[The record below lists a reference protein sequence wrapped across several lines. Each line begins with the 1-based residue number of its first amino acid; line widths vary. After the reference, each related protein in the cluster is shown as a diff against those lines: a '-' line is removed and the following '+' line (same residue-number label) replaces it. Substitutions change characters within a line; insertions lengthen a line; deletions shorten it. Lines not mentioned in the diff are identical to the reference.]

1 MLRNIIADLKPLF
14 QVPVVEAKQFM
25 EWVKAYS
32 WKTQF
37 NPVVMSHPRMVM
49 ATAYDEK
56 GPLLYLPLQSV
67 LMFDCMAPRPGAN
80 KKELAMALWQVG
92 QVAEQAMI
100 STGNCD
106 AYMFT
111 NDADEADSVAKHG
124 WEELKGVR
132 LLRKRIPVPNYPV
145 PASVEEQNVNQL

>member
-1 MLRNIIADLKPLF
+1 MSLRNIVANLKPLF
-14 QVPVVEAKQFM
+14 QMPLTDAKQFM

-37 NPVVMSHPRMVM
+37 NPIVMSHPRMVM
-49 ATAYDEK
+49 ATAYDES
-56 GPLLYLPLQSV
+56 GPILYLPLQSCI
-67 LMFDCMAPRPGAN
+67 MFDCLAPKPGIN
-80 KKELAMALWQVG
+80 KRELAYALSQVG
-92 QVAEQAMI
+92 QVVEQAMKD
-100 STGNCD
+100 TGNCD

-111 NDADEADSVAKHG
+111 NDNDEADSVVKHG

-145 PASVEEQNVNQL
+145 TAGEQNVSQL